1 MGWSLMGRY
10 LVFALCVVALLA
22 VLQTSFPGVWVLRLL
37 FGALVALGVWDL
49 LQPRQAVRRNYSIVG
64 NLRYLV
70 ESVRPDLRQYLLE
83 SDKDPVP
90 FSREQ
95 RALVSAWAKN
105 ELAARP
111 FGSRADGVR
120 LGCRLAV

>member
-1 MGWSLMGRY
+1 MLWLFAPGAGTEESMGWSLMGRY

-49 LQPRQAVRRNYSIVG
+49 LQPRQAVRRTYPIVG

-70 ESVRPDLRQYLLE
+70 ETVRPKLGQALLE
-83 SDKDPVP
+83 SAKDPVP
-90 FSREQ
+90 FSRD
-95 RALVSAWAKN
+95 RKST
-105 ELAARP
+105 
-111 FGSRADGVR
+111 R
-120 LGCRLAV
+120 LNAN